1 MPMLFTKNF
10 MRSWINHLSSHDR
23 YLHKAAKQ
31 VVGNSVIHAL
41 IESSFRY
48 RGLQA
53 TDIQS
58 FVQKNPTLGF
68 TLILQLTGTNG
79 NRQFDKLTK
88 TKTVESILA
97 SMNAEGIETYIDYL
111 LKQVNETAS
120 AKLVSVLFPVY
131 INCF

>member
-1 MPMLFTKNF
+1 L
-10 MRSWINHLSSHDR
+10 
-23 YLHKAAKQ
+23 
-31 VVGNSVIHAL
+31 IHAL
-41 IESSFRY
+41 IESLPLY
-48 RGLQA
+48 HGLQA
-53 TDIQS
+53 MDIQS

-120 AKLVSVLFPVY
+120 EKLVSVLFLVHA
-131 INCF
+131 NCF